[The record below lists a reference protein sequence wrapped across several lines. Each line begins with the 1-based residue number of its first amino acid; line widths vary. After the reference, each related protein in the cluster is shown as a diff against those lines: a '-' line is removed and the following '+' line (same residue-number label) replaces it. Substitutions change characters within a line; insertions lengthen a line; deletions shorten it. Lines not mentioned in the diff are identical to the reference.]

1 MDELIVLLILLVL
14 SGFFS
19 GSETA
24 LTSLSMARV
33 EAYLK
38 ERRGGARALQ
48 RLKSNT
54 NRMLIS
60 ILIGNNLVN
69 IGASAMATVLATEA
83 LGHLGPGIAVGVLTL
98 LVLIFGEITPK
109 TFAARYAGRISLL
122 VAPPLLVFTRLAFP
136 LVWALEQ
143 FAGYL
148 QGLSRMRRDPTVTE
162 YELISMAEHGAK
174 EGTIE
179 RQDQEMIER
188 IFAFNDLRARD
199 VMIPRHRLF
208 TLHGNCTVGKALPQ
222 IAAHPFTRIPLVKGA
237 SKKITRVVTMREV
250 LKEVE
255 KGQMKKPLKKVA
267 HESPL
272 FVPLNQPVEQLFEQL
287 RGDERRLVMVVDEY
301 GVPQGMFTL
310 EDMLEELVGEIH
322 DEIDRQQHV
331 CELRN
336 GELLVD
342 GTEELRVVE
351 EHLSRCLRSKP
362 TDTVNRWILAH
373 AERIPHESERFC
385 IDGLEVVVEKASKR
399 RIRRV
404 RIVCPSRSESAPRVV
419 HPEAEESDAADS
431 PP

>member
-1 MDELIVLLILLVL
+1 
-14 SGFFS
+14 
-19 GSETA
+19 
-24 LTSLSMARV
+24 MARA

-38 ERRGGARALQ
+38 EGRTGARALN

-69 IGASAMATVLATEA
+69 IGASAMATVLAAETF
-83 LGHLGPGIAVGVLTL
+83 GHLGPGLAVGVLTL

-109 TFAARYAGRISLL
+109 TFAARHAGRISLI
-122 VAPPLLVFTRLAFP
+122 VAPLLLVFTRLVFP
-136 LVWALEQ
+136 LVWMLERLTE
-143 FAGYL
+143 YI
-148 QGLSRMRRDPTVTE
+148 QGLSKLSKDPTVTE
-162 YELISMAEHGAK
+162 YELISMAEHGAE

-199 VMIPRHRLF
+199 VMIPWHRLF
-208 TLHGNCTVGKALPQ
+208 TLDGDRTVGQALPD
-222 IAAHPFTRIPLVKGA
+222 IAAHPYTRIPLSAGT
-237 SKKITRVVTMREV
+237 SRKITRVVTMREV
-250 LKEVE
+250 LREVV
-255 KGQMKKPLKKVA
+255 KGRMKKPLKKVA

-272 FVPLNQPVEQLFEQL
+272 FVPMNQPIEQLFTSL

-301 GVPQGMFTL
+301 GAPQGMFTL

-322 DEIDRQQHV
+322 DEIDRQHQV
-331 CELRN
+331 YEVRN

-351 EHLSRCLRSKP
+351 EHLGVYLSAKS
-362 TDTVNRWILAH
+362 TDTVNRWILNY
-373 AERIPHESERFC
+373 AEHIPRTGERFA
-385 IDGLEVVVEKASKR
+385 IDGLEVIVEKASKR

-404 RIVCPSRSESAPRVV
+404 RILHQAESESV
-419 HPEAEESDAADS
+419 HRRNLPDANEPNSDITN
-431 PP
+431 